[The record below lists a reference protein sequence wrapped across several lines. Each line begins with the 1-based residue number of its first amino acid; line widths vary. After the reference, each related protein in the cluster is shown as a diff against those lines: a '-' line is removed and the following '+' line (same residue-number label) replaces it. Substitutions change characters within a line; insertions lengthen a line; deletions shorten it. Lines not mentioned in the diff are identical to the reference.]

1 MGVKVLIVDDDI
13 KLQKLLIEYLQG
25 YGLTLISLI
34 EGRDTMK
41 VIGRDS
47 PDIVILD
54 IMLPD
59 LDGLDILKEI
69 RSFSSTPVIML
80 TARGED
86 TDRIIGLELGADDY
100 LPKPFNPR
108 ELLARIKAVLR
119 RKPAN
124 TNRGPASITTNV
136 GELVL
141 DRGKQCIMKEGK
153 AMELSATE
161 FKILEALMERP
172 NTVFSR
178 DQLLNRARGRDS
190 SLFDRSI
197 DVHISRLRAKLESI
211 SVSQNTIRT
220 VWGSGYMFVDR
231 L

>member
-1 MGVKVLIVDDDI
+1 MADTVLIVDDDI
-13 KLQKLLIEYLQG
+13 KLQKLIKEYLQG

-41 VIGRDS
+41 VIREDS

-59 LDGLDILKEI
+59 SDGLDILKEI
-69 RSFSSTPVIML
+69 RSFSSFPVIML

-119 RKPAN
+119 RKPADV
-124 TNRGPASITTNV
+124 NRGPASIITHA

-141 DRGKQCIMKEGK
+141 DPGKQCVIKDGK
-153 AMELSATE
+153 AIELSTTE

-197 DVHISRLRAKLESI
+197 DVHISRLRVKLESI
-211 SVSQNTIRT
+211 AIPQKTIRT
-220 VWGSGYMFVDR
+220 VWGSGYMFVDGS
-231 L
+231 